1 MSWNN
6 WKKKQRKVYFF
17 IFFFF
22 LIFGL
27 ILDYV
32 LVSYK
37 DNIVNRDI
45 NSKVHL
51 VASFVLDVD
60 NRKGIDAIDRI
71 YNSEFS
77 KHFLNFLIDQDG
89 FEHFMDPYVYGKP
102 DLEEFIKDK
111 YFDFKIYSPSTRY
124 MIVVRVFSFPNDFE
138 FGELIYSKFKKM
150 NIGEHLN
157 KLYSRRVIV
166 ANDYVTGGDFND
178 AKKKDEKIEAFLTEQ
193 VYKFLKQGNDL
204 DLKESQSLLEIN
216 DYLENLKMDKNLLTK
231 KNKPLLEIGIDQVI
245 IDEMKTLK
253 ENSNYLNLN
262 ISDLK
267 YNEFT
272 SREFK
277 TFPIITLVFL
287 FISLFTILLINIL
300 LYKKS

>member
-1 MSWNN
+1 MSWDN

-111 YFDFKIYSPSTRY
+111 YFDYKIYTPSTRY
-124 MIVVRVFSFPNDFE
+124 MIVVRVFSSPDDFE
-138 FGELIYSKFKKM
+138 FGELIYSKFEKM
-150 NIGEHLN
+150 GIGEHLN
-157 KLYSRRVIV
+157 DLYSRRVIV
-166 ANDYVTGGDFND
+166 ANEYVTGGDFND
-178 AKKKDEKIEAFLTEQ
+178 ALKKDEKIEAFLTEQ

-267 YNEFT
+267 YNKFT
-272 SREFK
+272 SRE
-277 TFPIITLVFL
+277 
-287 FISLFTILLINIL
+287 
-300 LYKKS
+300 

>member
-1 MSWNN
+1 
-6 WKKKQRKVYFF
+6 
-17 IFFFF
+17 
-22 LIFGL
+22 
-27 ILDYV
+27 
-32 LVSYK
+32 
-37 DNIVNRDI
+37 
-45 NSKVHL
+45 
-51 VASFVLDVD
+51 
-60 NRKGIDAIDRI
+60 
-71 YNSEFS
+71 
-77 KHFLNFLIDQDG
+77 
-89 FEHFMDPYVYGKP
+89 
-102 DLEEFIKDK
+102 
-111 YFDFKIYSPSTRY
+111 
-124 MIVVRVFSFPNDFE
+124 
-138 FGELIYSKFKKM
+138 ELIYSKFEKM
-150 NIGEHLN
+150 GIGEHLN
-157 KLYSRRVIV
+157 DLYSRRVIV
-166 ANDYVTGGDFND
+166 ANEYVTGGDFND
-178 AKKKDEKIEAFLTEQ
+178 ALKKDEKIEAFLTEQ

-272 SREFK
+272 SSEFK